1 MHEMLWYDHSNVTL
15 SAILLPGTIFS
26 WSVDL
31 FFTHAILTFSM
42 TAKVLCKR
50 YGLSQAGGGGGGWG
64 VLQISS
70 DRDDRMEAKIKPKNI
85 PRASNE
91 TPKNPWTKI

>member
-1 MHEMLWYDHSNVTL
+1 
-15 SAILLPGTIFS
+15 
-26 WSVDL
+26 
-31 FFTHAILTFSM
+31 M

-50 YGLSQAGGGGGGWG
+50 YGLSQAGGEGGE

-85 PRASNE
+85 PRASNK
-91 TPKNPWTKI
+91 TQKNPWTKI

>member
-1 MHEMLWYDHSNVTL
+1 
-15 SAILLPGTIFS
+15 
-26 WSVDL
+26 
-31 FFTHAILTFSM
+31 M

-50 YGLSQAGGGGGGWG
+50 YGLSQAGGEGGG

-85 PRASNE
+85 PRASNK
-91 TPKNPWTKI
+91 TQKNP

>member
-1 MHEMLWYDHSNVTL
+1 
-15 SAILLPGTIFS
+15 
-26 WSVDL
+26 
-31 FFTHAILTFSM
+31 M

-50 YGLSQAGGGGGGWG
+50 YGLSQAGGG

-70 DRDDRMEAKIKPKNI
+70 GRDDRMEAKIKPKNI

-91 TPKNPWTKI
+91 TQKNP

>member
-1 MHEMLWYDHSNVTL
+1 
-15 SAILLPGTIFS
+15 
-26 WSVDL
+26 
-31 FFTHAILTFSM
+31 M

-50 YGLSQAGGGGGGWG
+50 YGLSQAGGGG

-70 DRDDRMEAKIKPKNI
+70 GRDDRMEAKIKPKNI

-91 TPKNPWTKI
+91 TQKNP